1 MEGARLVAAV
11 AVIGAVV
18 GIVLA
23 GCTSA
28 ADRSLDLASSNRVWD
43 GGSAVA
49 LAPQP
54 G

>member
-1 MEGARLVAAV
+1 MERTRLVATV
-11 AVIGAVV
+11 AVISAVIGV
-18 GIVLA
+18 VFA

-28 ADRSLDLASSNRVWD
+28 ADTHDLASSNRVWD